1 MLSVALATVR
11 ARWAHFVGVFLA
23 VALGVGLTASMGL
36 ALAATLDAPQELKDR
51 DADAVFTVNAMLGTA
66 SAVTTFTSVFVVA
79 SAFAFAVAQRQ
90 REFGLLRI
98 AGATP
103 RQLRVA
109 VLVEAALVAV
119 PAALAGMLIGSV
131 GGPALVD
138 WMARERLAPAWLTAG
153 DQVWPY
159 AVAFAIGLVV
169 ALTGAFAASGRAAR
183 TSAIEVLR
191 EAAVDKRV
199 MTVGRWVFGGL
210 LLAGGLVLFVQ
221 QLVSDPSSLLKRKT
235 YTTEP
240 MLLIGAFALLAPLA
254 AGPLVRLVTRP
265 LASTRG
271 AVGTLVRESATAGV
285 RRTSAIAAPVLVSVA
300 LAGSLLGS
308 TDTVGAGKADEI
320 RNRTV
325 ADFVVTPAS
334 GGTLD
339 DAAVRAAAV
348 PGSRTAVTAPTTV
361 EYLYEGLVRVPEPG
375 RVVDPAVFAE
385 LSNLPLIAGSVK
397 DLNDR
402 SIVVNDEWPVTEVG
416 KPVDVWRADGAKVT
430 LTVAAVLRRGTG
442 SNGVYVTAAN
452 APGARPDRVEVRVD
466 RGADR
471 VQVGAALAAAV
482 RPHGAVSAT
491 AEEWIADSQ
500 PETKRES
507 RLAVFVVLGLALIY
521 SLIALAGTAV
531 AATGDRRRDLATL
544 RLTGATGGQVL
555 YVVAVEAAVVVVAG
569 ALLGLVVTTLNV
581 MGTWSALSA
590 LVGSGAPLALPW
602 AAMAAVTAACAAVTV
617 PASVLAAAAALRGRP
632 APGGAD

>member
-1 MLSVALATVR
+1 MPSVALATVR

-138 WMARERLAPAWLTAG
+138 WMARERLAPAWLTVG

-183 TSAIEVLR
+183 TSAVEVLR
-191 EAAVDKRV
+191 ESAVDKRV
-199 MTVGRWVFGGL
+199 MTLGRWVFGGL

-221 QLVSDPSSLLKRKT
+221 QLVSDPASPLKRKT

-240 MLLIGAFALLAPLA
+240 MLLIGAFALLAPPA

-265 LASTRG
+265 LASARG
-271 AVGTLVRESATAGV
+271 AVGILVRESATAGV

-308 TDTVGAGKADEI
+308 TDTVGAGKADEM
-320 RNRTV
+320 RSRTV
-325 ADFVVTPAS
+325 ADFVVTPVS
-334 GGTLD
+334 GTTLD

-348 PGSRTAVTAPTTV
+348 PGSRTSVTAPTTV
-361 EYLYEGLVRVPEPG
+361 EYLYEGVVRVPEPG

-385 LSNLPLIAGSVK
+385 LSSLPLIAGSVK
-397 DLNDR
+397 DLDDR

-416 KPVDVWRADGAKVT
+416 RQVDVWRA
-430 LTVAAVLRRGTG
+430 
-442 SNGVYVTAAN
+442 
-452 APGARPDRVEVRVD
+452 
-466 RGADR
+466 
-471 VQVGAALAAAV
+471 ALV
-482 RPHGAVSAT
+482 
-491 AEEWIADSQ
+491 
-500 PETKRES
+500 
-507 RLAVFVVLGLALIY
+507 Y

-569 ALLGLVVTTLNV
+569 ALLGLVVTALNV
-581 MGTWSALSA
+581 MGTWSALSV
-590 LVGSGAPLALPW
+590 LVGSGAPPALPW
-602 AAMAAVTAACAAVTV
+602 ATMAAVTAACAAVAV

-632 APGGAD
+632 AADGAA